1 MTPSNGRRV
10 GSSEHTLDV
19 LILHCLA
26 REVLGVALE
35 ELIRGRVEAAA
46 GRYVVAPSTD
56 RVNARWFLLLA
67 VLLLGGLGD
76 RGTGVG
82 GSFSGNEF
90 FDVLILHKAALEG
103 LVVAL
108 QELRFG
114 RIQAARHIRDGRIA
128 GLTNHADAFGRLL
141 LFVLVV
147 LVLFITFDGIDFD
160 DISLDSIDFGDFSFD
175 SPAADLLASDLR
187 FDGRQA

>member
-1 MTPSNGRRV
+1 MTPSIGRRV

-19 LILHCLA
+19 LVLHQFAL
-26 REVLGVALE
+26 EVLGVALE
-35 ELIRGRVEAAA
+35 ELILGRVEAAA

-56 RVNARWFLLLA
+56 RLNARWFLLLA
-67 VLLLGGLGD
+67 VLLSGSLGSAS
-76 RGTGVG
+76 TGVG
-82 GSFSGNEF
+82 GSFSGAEF
-90 FDVLILHKAALEG
+90 FDVLILHQFAHEV

-108 QELRFG
+108 EELPLG

-128 GLTNHADAFGRLL
+128 GLTNHADTFGRLL

-147 LVLFITFDGIDFD
+147 LVLFITFDNIDFD
-160 DISLDSIDFGDFSFD
+160 DLSFG
-175 SPAADLLASDLR
+175 SPATDLMASVLR